1 MDFNKFLSELKRRNI
16 FKVAT
21 TYAIAGWLIIQLV
34 TAIDEPLSL
43 PGWFATTIIVVVFIG
58 FPIALIIA
66 WALELTPEGIKKSEG
81 IEASPSIHKST
92 GKKLNRLMM
101 TVLSLAVVFLVINRV
116 FYAKA
121 TNTVNT
127 GTASIA
133 VLPFVDMS
141 PQQDQSYFSDGLSEE
156 LLNVLA
162 KVKDLKVAGRTSS
175 FKYKGLNDDLVKIGS
190 ALRVAHILEG
200 SVRKSGNS
208 MRITAQLIKV
218 ADGFHMWSETYDRT
232 YSAEN
237 IFEIQDEI
245 SNEVLKELKVKL
257 LGEVAASKTKKVLT
271 KNTEAYEAYLKGLQ
285 LSRNKQSKDLEE
297 AIIYFKNAITLDPKF
312 SLAYSHLALAHASLY
327 DYGSLDHQKA
337 ISAIKRNAEKAV
349 LLDETSGTAHLAVAN
364 SFDAQRKFDK
374 EIEAIKKAYALEPNN
389 PEILIYYADIA
400 AEDDLALQTELA
412 EKAYRIDP
420 LSPSVIEY
428 LGKIN
433 YINENYLKAIKFTKK
448 NIAIN
453 PNYIRAHG
461 NLSWKLR
468 EEPYGKL
475 DEAFITAYK
484 AYQKFP
490 EDFDIIGVF
499 AITAMELS
507 LFDVSDDLIK
517 TMTLLYP
524 QNMDTYKIKELNYF
538 YQKEVAN
545 FAKTLNKKLVKY
557 HIKRDQYDPISTRIA
572 SLYYLGKTAE
582 ALNYIKKYHPVYL
595 SDTLSAPLST
605 VTNKNRSNFPVNSI
619 MFNNL
624 GNLASIAALLKHS
637 GELARASRL
646 TEIYGNALRSKFEYH
661 GDLKKEKT
669 ELLYT
674 YKEWASLSGDGK
686 LASEILEEIYFNRKS
701 KGGVYFDLHGV
712 TTALISEAP
721 EFKAIQAKISKDI
734 ETMREKA
741 ILFLKAEG
749 NWPLHRIND

>member
-1 MDFNKFLSELKRRNI
+1 MAFNKFLSELKRRNI

-21 TYAIAGWLIIQLV
+21 TYAIAGWLIIQIV

-43 PGWFATTIIVVVFIG
+43 PEWFATTIIVLVFIG

-312 SLAYSHLALAHASLY
+312 SLAYSHLSLAYAGLKRF
-327 DYGSLDHQKA
+327 GSLDHQKA
-337 ISAIKRNAEKAV
+337 ISAIKSNAEKAL
-349 LLDETSGTAHLAVAN
+349 LLDETSGIAHLAVGH
-364 SFDAQRKFDK
+364 SFAAQRKFDK
-374 EIEAIKKAYALEPNN
+374 GKEAIKKAYALEPNN
-389 PEILIYYADIA
+389 PEILLYYAQNA
-400 AEDDLALQTELA
+400 VEDNLVLQTELI
-412 EKAYRIDP
+412 EEAYRIDP
-420 LSPSVIEY
+420 LSPRVIEY
-428 LGKIN
+428 LGN
-433 YINENYLKAIKFTKK
+433 AYFRNENYLKAREFVEK
-448 NIAIN
+448 NVAIN
-453 PNYIRAHG
+453 PNYVRAHG
-461 NLSWKLR
+461 NVSWLLR
-468 EEPYGKL
+468 FAPYGKL

-484 AYQKFP
+484 DYQQFP
-490 EDFDIIGVF
+490 EDYDIIAVL
-499 AITAMELS
+499 AHTAKDFYF
-507 LFDVSDDLIK
+507 FDLSDDLTEK
-517 TMTLLYP
+517 MTLLYP
-524 QNMDTYKIKELNYF
+524 ENQLNYLLKADNYF
-538 YQKEVAN
+538 YQNEVVN
-545 FAKTLNKKLVKY
+545 FAKTQNKYLVKY
-557 HIKRDQYDPISTRIA
+557 QIKRDQNDPVSVRIA
-572 SLYYLGKTAE
+572 SFYYLEKTAE
-582 ALNYIKKYHPVYL
+582 ALNYLKTYHPIYL
-595 SDTLSAPLST
+595 SDTIST
-605 VTNKNRSNFPVNSI
+605 VPYQN
-619 MFNNL
+619 MD
-624 GNLASIAALLKHS
+624 GLASIAAILKHS
-637 GELARASRL
+637 GDLKQARRL
-646 TEIYGNALRSKFEYH
+646 TDVYGNALRSKLEYQ

-669 ELLYT
+669 KLLYS
-674 YKEWASLSGDGK
+674 YKEWAILSGDGK

-701 KGGVYFDLHGV
+701 KGNVYVNLHGI
-712 TTALISEAP
+712 TTDLISEAP
-721 EFKAIQAKISKDI
+721 EFKAIEAKISKDI
-734 ETMREKA
+734 ETMRDKA

-749 NWPLHRIND
+749 NWPLHKINE

>member
-21 TYAIAGWLIIQLV
+21 TYAIAGWLIIQIV

-43 PGWFATTIIVVVFIG
+43 PKWFATTIIVLVFTG

-66 WALELTPEGIKKSEG
+66 WALELTPEGVKKSEG
-81 IEASPSIHKST
+81 IDASPSIHKST
-92 GKKLNRLMM
+92 GKKLNRLLIS
-101 TVLSLAVVFLVINRV
+101 VLALAVVFLVVNRV
-116 FYAKA
+116 FYVQVADE
-121 TNTVNT
+121 VDT

-190 ALRVAHILEG
+190 ELRVDHILEG

-208 MRITAQLIKV
+208 IRITAQLIKV
-218 ADGFHMWSETYDRT
+218 ADGFHIWSETYDRK

-245 SNEVLKELKVKL
+245 SSEVLKELKVKL
-257 LGEVAASKTKKVLT
+257 LGEAAASKTKKVLT
-271 KNTEAYEAYLKGLQ
+271 KNTEAYEVYLKGLQ
-285 LSRNKQSKDLEE
+285 LSRNKQSKDLEK
-297 AIIYFKNAITLDPKF
+297 AIIYFKYAITLDPKF
-312 SLAYSHLALAHASLY
+312 SLAYSHLALAYVGLKKF
-327 DYGSLDHQKA
+327 GSLDHQEA
-337 ISAIKRNAEKAV
+337 ISAIKNNAEKAV
-349 LLDETSGTAHLAVAN
+349 LLDNQSGTAYIAVAN
-364 SFDAQRKFDK
+364 SFEVQRKFDK
-374 EIEAIKKAYALEPNN
+374 MKEAIKKAYALEPNN
-389 PEILIYYADIA
+389 PEILLYYADSA
-400 AEDDLALQTELA
+400 VEDNLALQIELA

-433 YINENYLKAIKFTKK
+433 YINEDYLKAIKFTKK

-484 AYQKFP
+484 AYQQFP

-507 LFDVSDDLIK
+507 FFDLSDDLIK
-517 TMTLLYP
+517 KMTLLYP
-524 QNMDTYKIKELNYF
+524 ENMDTYHIREVNYF
-538 YQKEVAN
+538 YQKETAN
-545 FAKTLNKKLVKY
+545 FAKTFNKKLVKY

-582 ALNYIKKYHPVYL
+582 AIDYLKTYHPIYL
-595 SDTLSAPLST
+595 SDSISAPLPA
-605 VTNKNRSNFPVNSI
+605 VTNQNRSNFPV
-619 MFNNL
+619 FNM
-624 GNLASIAALLKHS
+624 GNLSSIAAVLKHS
-637 GELARASRL
+637 GDLKQARHL
-646 TEIYGNALRSKFEYH
+646 TKLYGNTLRSKFEYQ

-669 ELLYT
+669 RLLYY
-674 YKEWASLSGDGK
+674 YKEWACLSGDGK
-686 LASEILEEIYFNRKS
+686 LASEILEEIYFNRKN
-701 KGGVYFDLHGV
+701 KGSIYINLHGI
-712 TTALISEAP
+712 TTDLISEAP
-721 EFKAIQAKISKDI
+721 EFKATEAKISKDI
-734 ETMREKA
+734 EIMREEA

-749 NWPLHRIND
+749 NWPINKIND

>member
-21 TYAIAGWLIIQLV
+21 TYAIAGWLIIQIV

-43 PGWFATTIIVVVFIG
+43 PGWFATTIIVLVFTG

-92 GKKLNRLMM
+92 GKKLNRLLI
-101 TVLSLAVVFLVINRV
+101 TVLSLVVVFLVINRV
-116 FYAKA
+116 FY
-121 TNTVNT
+121 VQVVDEVDT

-141 PQQDQSYFSDGLSEE
+141 PQQDQSHFSDGLSEE

-190 ALRVAHILEG
+190 ELRVDHILEG

-218 ADGFHMWSETYDRT
+218 ADGFHMWSETYDRN

-257 LGEVAASKTKKVLT
+257 LGEAAASKIKKVFT

-285 LSRNKQSKDLEE
+285 LSRNKQPKDLEK

-312 SLAYSHLALAHASLY
+312 SLAYSHLALAYARLEY
-327 DYGSLDHQKA
+327 FGSLDYQEA
-337 ISAIKRNAEKAV
+337 ISAIKSNAEKAL
-349 LLDETSGTAHLAVAN
+349 LLDNQSGTAHLAVAH
-364 SFDAQRKFDK
+364 SFWTQRKFDK
-374 EIEAIKKAYALEPNN
+374 GKEAIKKAYALEPNN
-389 PEILIYYADIA
+389 PEILVYYADVA
-400 AEDDLALQTELA
+400 GEDNLALQTELV

-420 LSPSVIEY
+420 LSPTVIENM
-428 LGKIN
+428 GNN
-433 YINENYLKAIKFTKK
+433 YFKNENYLKAREFAEK
-448 NIAIN
+448 NVAIN

-461 NLSWKLR
+461 NLVQLLR
-468 EEPYGKL
+468 TEPNGKL

-484 AYQKFP
+484 AYQQFP
-490 EDFDIIGVF
+490 ENINVISSL
-499 AITAMELS
+499 AYTAMDLKFFNFVDELS
-507 LFDVSDDLIK
+507 EKI
-517 TMTLLYP
+517 TLLYP
-524 QNMDTYKIKELNYF
+524 ENSEADLIKVGNYF
-538 YQKEVAN
+538 HQKKVVKS
-545 FAKTLNKKLVKY
+545 AKTLNKLLLKY
-557 HIKRDQYDPISTRIA
+557 NIKRNKYDLIYYRISNFYR
-572 SLYYLGKTAE
+572 LEKTNE
-582 ALNYIKKYHPVYL
+582 ALNYLKTEHSIYL
-595 SDTLSAPLST
+595 SDTISAVPYQ
-605 VTNKNRSNFPVNSI
+605 NMK
-619 MFNNL
+619 
-624 GNLASIAALLKHS
+624 GLASIAAILKHS
-637 GELARASRL
+637 GDLKQARRL
-646 TEIYGNALRSKFEYH
+646 TDIYGNALRSKFEYY

-669 ELLYT
+669 KLLYD

-686 LASEILEEIYFNRKS
+686 LASEILEEIYFNRKD
-701 KGGVYFDLHGV
+701 KGQFYNDLHRV
-712 TTALISEAP
+712 TTDLISEAP
-721 EFKAIQAKISKDI
+721 EFKAIDAKITKDI

-749 NWPLHRIND
+749 NWPMHKINE

>member
-21 TYAIAGWLIIQLV
+21 TYAIAGWLIIQIV

-43 PGWFATTIIVVVFIG
+43 PKWFATTIIVLVFTG

-66 WALELTPEGIKKSEG
+66 WALELTPEGVKKSEG
-81 IEASPSIHKST
+81 IDASPSIHKST
-92 GKKLNRLMM
+92 GKKLNRLLIS
-101 TVLSLAVVFLVINRV
+101 VLALAVVFLVVNRV
-116 FYAKA
+116 FYVQVADE
-121 TNTVNT
+121 VDT

-190 ALRVAHILEG
+190 ELRVDHILEG

-208 MRITAQLIKV
+208 IRITAQLVKV
-218 ADGFHMWSETYDRT
+218 ADGFHIWSETYDRK

-245 SNEVLKELKVKL
+245 SSEVLKELKVKL
-257 LGEVAASKTKKVLT
+257 LGEAAASKTKKVLT
-271 KNTEAYEAYLKGLQ
+271 KNTEAYEVYLKGLQ
-285 LSRNKQSKDLEE
+285 LSRNKQSKDLEK
-297 AIIYFKNAITLDPKF
+297 AIIYFKYAITLDPKF
-312 SLAYSHLALAHASLY
+312 SLAYSHLALAYVGLKKF
-327 DYGSLDHQKA
+327 GSLDHQEA
-337 ISAIKRNAEKAV
+337 ISAIKNNAEKAV
-349 LLDETSGTAHLAVAN
+349 LLDNQSGTAYIAVAN
-364 SFDAQRKFDK
+364 SFEVQRKFDK
-374 EIEAIKKAYALEPNN
+374 MKEAIKKAYALEPNN
-389 PEILIYYADIA
+389 PEILLYYADSA
-400 AEDDLALQTELA
+400 VEDNLALQIELA

-433 YINENYLKAIKFTKK
+433 YINEDYLKAIKFTKK

-484 AYQKFP
+484 AYQQFP

-507 LFDVSDDLIK
+507 FFDLSDDLIK
-517 TMTLLYP
+517 KMTLLYP
-524 QNMDTYKIKELNYF
+524 ENMDTYHIREVNYF
-538 YQKEVAN
+538 YQKETAN
-545 FAKTLNKKLVKY
+545 FAKTFNKKLVKY

-582 ALNYIKKYHPVYL
+582 AIDYLKTYHPIYL
-595 SDTLSAPLST
+595 SDSISAPLPA
-605 VTNKNRSNFPVNSI
+605 VTNQNRSNFPV
-619 MFNNL
+619 FNMINL
-624 GNLASIAALLKHS
+624 SSIAAILKHS
-637 GELARASRL
+637 GDLKQARHL
-646 TEIYGNALRSKFEYH
+646 TKLYGNTLRSKFEYQ

-669 ELLYT
+669 RLLYY
-674 YKEWASLSGDGK
+674 YKEWACLSGDGK
-686 LASEILEEIYFNRKS
+686 LASEILEEIYFNRKN
-701 KGGVYFDLHGV
+701 KGSIYINLHGI
-712 TTALISEAP
+712 TTDLISEAP
-721 EFKAIQAKISKDI
+721 EFKATEAKISKDI
-734 ETMREKA
+734 EIMREEA

-749 NWPLHRIND
+749 NWPINKIND

>member
-21 TYAIAGWLIIQLV
+21 TYAIAGWLIIQIV

-43 PGWFATTIIVVVFIG
+43 PGWFATTIIVLVFIG

-81 IEASPSIHKST
+81 LENTPSTHKST
-92 GKKLNRLMM
+92 GKKLNRLLM
-101 TVLSLAVVFLVINRV
+101 TVLSLAVIFLVINRV
-116 FYAKA
+116 FYVQVADE
-121 TNTVNT
+121 VDT

-175 FKYKGLNDDLVKIGS
+175 FKYKGQNDNLIKIGS
-190 ALRVAHILEG
+190 ELHVDHILEG
-200 SVRKSGNS
+200 SVRKFGNS

-237 IFEIQDEI
+237 LFNIQDEI

-257 LGEVAASKTKKVLT
+257 LGEAAASKTKKVLT
-271 KNTEAYEAYLKGLQ
+271 KNTEAYEVYLKGLQ
-285 LSRNKQSKDLEE
+285 LSRNKQSKDLEK
-297 AIIYFKNAITLDPKF
+297 AIIYFKYAITLDPKF
-312 SLAYSHLALAHASLY
+312 SLAYSHLALAYVGLK
-327 DYGSLDHQKA
+327 DFGSLDHQEA
-337 ISAIKRNAEKAV
+337 ISAIKNNAEKAV
-349 LLDETSGTAHLAVAN
+349 LLDNQSGTAYIAVAN
-364 SFDAQRKFDK
+364 SFEVQRKFDK
-374 EIEAIKKAYALEPNN
+374 MKEAIKKAYALEPNN
-389 PEILIYYADIA
+389 PEILLYYANSA
-400 AEDDLALQTELA
+400 VEDNLALQIELA

-428 LGKIN
+428 LGRIS
-433 YINENYLKAIKFTKK
+433 YTNENYLKAIKFTKK

-468 EEPYGKL
+468 EEPYGKS

-484 AYQKFP
+484 AYQQFP
-490 EDFDIIGVF
+490 ENLNIISFLAYTSMDLFFYDFV
-499 AITAMELS
+499 
-507 LFDVSDDLIK
+507 DDLIEK
-517 TMTLLYP
+517 MTLLYP
-524 QNMDTYKIKELNYF
+524 ENQLIYSLKVVNYLH
-538 YQKEVAN
+538 QKKTDN
-545 FAKTLNKKLVKY
+545 FVKTLNKLLVKNNV
-557 HIKRDQYDPISTRIA
+557 KRDQYDPIYKRIKIF
-572 SLYYLGKTAE
+572 YDLGKIEE
-582 ALNYIKKYHPVYL
+582 ALNYLKTYHPIYL
-595 SDTLSAPLST
+595 SDTLSALPD
-605 VTNKNRSNFPVNSI
+605 
-619 MFNNL
+619 NNVR
-624 GNLASIAALLKHS
+624 NISSIATILKHS
-637 GELARASRL
+637 GDLEQSRHL
-646 TEIYGNALRSKFEYH
+646 TTLLGDFIRSKFEYN
-661 GDLKKEKT
+661 GDLKKEKI
-669 ELLYT
+669 ELLYS

-686 LASEILEEIYFNRKS
+686 LASEILEERYFNRKD
-701 KGGVYFDLHGV
+701 KGGVYFDLHRV
-712 TTALISEAP
+712 TTDLISEAP
-721 EFKAIQAKISKDI
+721 EFKAIEAKITKDI
-734 ETMREKA
+734 EIMREKA

-749 NWPLHRIND
+749 DWPIHKINE

>member
-21 TYAIAGWLIIQLV
+21 TYAIAGWLIIQIV

-43 PGWFATTIIVVVFIG
+43 PKWFATTIIVLVFTG

-66 WALELTPEGIKKSEG
+66 WALELTPEGVKKSEG
-81 IEASPSIHKST
+81 IDASPSIHKST
-92 GKKLNRLMM
+92 GKKLNRLLIS
-101 TVLSLAVVFLVINRV
+101 VLALAVVFLVVNRV
-116 FYAKA
+116 FYVQVADE
-121 TNTVNT
+121 VDT

-190 ALRVAHILEG
+190 ELRVDHILEG

-208 MRITAQLIKV
+208 IRITAQLVKV
-218 ADGFHMWSETYDRT
+218 ADGFHIWSETYDRK

-245 SNEVLKELKVKL
+245 SSEVLKELKVKL
-257 LGEVAASKTKKVLT
+257 LGEAAASKTKKVLT
-271 KNTEAYEAYLKGLQ
+271 KNTEAYEVYLKGLQ
-285 LSRNKQSKDLEE
+285 LSRNKQSKDLEK
-297 AIIYFKNAITLDPKF
+297 AIIYFKYAITLDPKF
-312 SLAYSHLALAHASLY
+312 SLAYSHLALAYVGLKKF
-327 DYGSLDHQKA
+327 GSLDHQEA
-337 ISAIKRNAEKAV
+337 ISAIKNNAEKAV
-349 LLDETSGTAHLAVAN
+349 LLDNQSGTAYIAVAN
-364 SFDAQRKFDK
+364 SFEVQRKFDK
-374 EIEAIKKAYALEPNN
+374 MKEAIKKAYALEPNN
-389 PEILIYYADIA
+389 PEILLYYADSA
-400 AEDDLALQTELA
+400 VEDNLALQIELA

-433 YINENYLKAIKFTKK
+433 YINEDYLKAIKFTKK

-484 AYQKFP
+484 AYQQFP

-507 LFDVSDDLIK
+507 FFDLSDDLIK
-517 TMTLLYP
+517 KMTLLYP
-524 QNMDTYKIKELNYF
+524 ENMDTYHIREVNYF
-538 YQKEVAN
+538 YQKETAN
-545 FAKTLNKKLVKY
+545 FAKTFNKKLVKY

-582 ALNYIKKYHPVYL
+582 ALDYLKTYHPIYL
-595 SDTLSAPLST
+595 SDSISAPLPA
-605 VTNKNRSNFPVNSI
+605 VTNQNRSNFPV
-619 MFNNL
+619 FNM
-624 GNLASIAALLKHS
+624 GNLSSIAAVLKHS
-637 GELARASRL
+637 GDLKQARHL
-646 TEIYGNALRSKFEYH
+646 TKLYGNTLRSKFEYQ

-669 ELLYT
+669 RLLYY
-674 YKEWASLSGDGK
+674 YKEWACLSGDGK
-686 LASEILEEIYFNRKS
+686 LASEILEEIYFNRKN
-701 KGGVYFDLHGV
+701 KGSIYINLHGI
-712 TTALISEAP
+712 TTDLISETP
-721 EFKAIQAKISKDI
+721 EFKATEAKISKDI
-734 ETMREKA
+734 EIMREEA

-749 NWPLHRIND
+749 NWPINKIND

>member
-21 TYAIAGWLIIQLV
+21 TYAIAGWLIIQIV

-43 PGWFATTIIVVVFIG
+43 PKWFATTIIVLVFTG

-66 WALELTPEGIKKSEG
+66 WALELTPEGVKKSEG
-81 IEASPSIHKST
+81 IDASPSIHKST
-92 GKKLNRLMM
+92 GKKLNRLLIS
-101 TVLSLAVVFLVINRV
+101 VLALAVVFLVVNRV
-116 FYAKA
+116 FYVQVADE
-121 TNTVNT
+121 VDT

-190 ALRVAHILEG
+190 ELRVDHILEG

-208 MRITAQLIKV
+208 IRITAQLVKV
-218 ADGFHMWSETYDRT
+218 ADGFHIWSETYDRK

-245 SNEVLKELKVKL
+245 SSEVLKELKVKL
-257 LGEVAASKTKKVLT
+257 LGEAAASKTKKVLT
-271 KNTEAYEAYLKGLQ
+271 KNTEAYEVYLKGLQ
-285 LSRNKQSKDLEE
+285 LSRNKQSKDLEK
-297 AIIYFKNAITLDPKF
+297 AIIYFKYAITLDPKF
-312 SLAYSHLALAHASLY
+312 SLAYSHLALAYVGLKKF
-327 DYGSLDHQKA
+327 GSLDHQEA
-337 ISAIKRNAEKAV
+337 ISAIKNNAEKAV
-349 LLDETSGTAHLAVAN
+349 LLDNQSGTAYIAVAN
-364 SFDAQRKFDK
+364 SFEVQRKFDK
-374 EIEAIKKAYALEPNN
+374 MKEAIKKAYALEPNN
-389 PEILIYYADIA
+389 PEILLYYADSA
-400 AEDDLALQTELA
+400 VEDNLALQIELA

-433 YINENYLKAIKFTKK
+433 YINEDYLKAIKFTKK

-484 AYQKFP
+484 AYQQFP

-507 LFDVSDDLIK
+507 FFDLSDDLIK
-517 TMTLLYP
+517 KMTLLYP
-524 QNMDTYKIKELNYF
+524 ENMDTYHIREVNYF
-538 YQKEVAN
+538 YQKETAN
-545 FAKTLNKKLVKY
+545 FAKTFNKKLVKY

-582 ALNYIKKYHPVYL
+582 AIDYLKTYHPIYL
-595 SDTLSAPLST
+595 SDSISAPLPA
-605 VTNKNRSNFPVNSI
+605 VTNQNRSNFPV
-619 MFNNL
+619 FNMINIS
-624 GNLASIAALLKHS
+624 SIAAILKHS
-637 GELARASRL
+637 GDLKQARHL
-646 TEIYGNALRSKFEYH
+646 TKLYGNTLRSKFEYQ

-669 ELLYT
+669 RLLYY
-674 YKEWASLSGDGK
+674 YKEWACLSGDGK
-686 LASEILEEIYFNRKS
+686 LASEILEEIYFNRKN
-701 KGGVYFDLHGV
+701 KGSIYINLHGI
-712 TTALISEAP
+712 TTDLISEAP
-721 EFKAIQAKISKDI
+721 EFKATEAKISKDI
-734 ETMREKA
+734 EIMREEA

-749 NWPLHRIND
+749 NWPINKIND

>member
-21 TYAIAGWLIIQLV
+21 TYAIAGWLIIQIV

-43 PGWFATTIIVVVFIG
+43 PKWFATTIIVLVFTG

-66 WALELTPEGIKKSEG
+66 WALELTPEGVKKSEG
-81 IEASPSIHKST
+81 IDASPSIHKST
-92 GKKLNRLMM
+92 GKKLNRLLIS
-101 TVLSLAVVFLVINRV
+101 VLALAVVFLVVNRV
-116 FYAKA
+116 FYVQVADE
-121 TNTVNT
+121 VDT

-190 ALRVAHILEG
+190 ELRVDHILEG

-208 MRITAQLIKV
+208 IRITAQLVKV
-218 ADGFHMWSETYDRT
+218 ADGFHIWSETYDRK

-245 SNEVLKELKVKL
+245 SSEVLKELKVKL
-257 LGEVAASKTKKVLT
+257 LGEAAASKTKKVLT
-271 KNTEAYEAYLKGLQ
+271 KNTEAYEVYLKGLQ
-285 LSRNKQSKDLEE
+285 LSRNKQSKDLEK
-297 AIIYFKNAITLDPKF
+297 AIIYFKYAITLDPKF
-312 SLAYSHLALAHASLY
+312 SLAYSHLALAYVGLKKF
-327 DYGSLDHQKA
+327 GSLDHQEA
-337 ISAIKRNAEKAV
+337 ISAIKNNAEKAV
-349 LLDETSGTAHLAVAN
+349 LLDNQSGTAYIAVAN
-364 SFDAQRKFDK
+364 SFEVQRKFDK
-374 EIEAIKKAYALEPNN
+374 MKEAIKKAYALEPNN
-389 PEILIYYADIA
+389 PEILLYYADSA
-400 AEDDLALQTELA
+400 VEDNLALQIELA

-433 YINENYLKAIKFTKK
+433 YINEDYLKAIKFTKK

-484 AYQKFP
+484 AYQQFP

-507 LFDVSDDLIK
+507 FFDLSDDLIK
-517 TMTLLYP
+517 KMTLLYP
-524 QNMDTYKIKELNYF
+524 ENMDTYHIREVNYF
-538 YQKEVAN
+538 YQKETAN
-545 FAKTLNKKLVKY
+545 FAKTFNKKLVKY

-582 ALNYIKKYHPVYL
+582 ALDYLKTYHPIYL
-595 SDTLSAPLST
+595 SDSISAPLPA
-605 VTNKNRSNFPVNSI
+605 VTNQNRSNFPV
-619 MFNNL
+619 FNMINIS
-624 GNLASIAALLKHS
+624 SIAAVLKHS
-637 GELARASRL
+637 GDLKQARHL
-646 TEIYGNALRSKFEYH
+646 TKLYGNTLRSKFEYQ

-669 ELLYT
+669 RLLYY
-674 YKEWASLSGDGK
+674 YKEWACLSGDGK
-686 LASEILEEIYFNRKS
+686 LASEILEEIYFNRKN
-701 KGGVYFDLHGV
+701 KGSIYINLHGI
-712 TTALISEAP
+712 TTDLISEAP
-721 EFKAIQAKISKDI
+721 EFKATEAKISKDI
-734 ETMREKA
+734 EIMREEA

-749 NWPLHRIND
+749 NWPINKIND

>member
-21 TYAIAGWLIIQLV
+21 TYAIAGWLIIQIV

-43 PGWFATTIIVVVFIG
+43 PTWFATTIIVLVFTG

-66 WALELTPEGIKKSEG
+66 WALELTPEGVKKSEG
-81 IEASPSIHKST
+81 IDASPSIHKST
-92 GKKLNRLMM
+92 GKKLNRLLIS
-101 TVLSLAVVFLVINRV
+101 VLALAVVFLVVNRV
-116 FYAKA
+116 FYVQVADE
-121 TNTVNT
+121 VDT

-190 ALRVAHILEG
+190 ELRVDHILEG

-208 MRITAQLIKV
+208 IRITAQLIKV
-218 ADGFHMWSETYDRT
+218 ADGFHIWSETYDRN

-245 SNEVLKELKVKL
+245 SSEVLKELKVKL
-257 LGEVAASKTKKVLT
+257 LGEAAASKTKKVLT
-271 KNTEAYEAYLKGLQ
+271 KNTEAYEVYLKGLQ
-285 LSRNKQSKDLEE
+285 LSRNKQSKDLEK
-297 AIIYFKNAITLDPKF
+297 AIIYFKYAITLDPKF
-312 SLAYSHLALAHASLY
+312 SLAYSHLALAYVGLK
-327 DYGSLDHQKA
+327 DFGSLDHQEA
-337 ISAIKRNAEKAV
+337 ISAIKNNAEKAV
-349 LLDETSGTAHLAVAN
+349 LLDNQSGTAYIAVAN
-364 SFDAQRKFDK
+364 SFEVQRKFDK
-374 EIEAIKKAYALEPNN
+374 MKEAIKKAYALEPNN
-389 PEILIYYADIA
+389 PEILLYYAESA
-400 AEDDLALQTELA
+400 VEDNLALQIELA

-433 YINENYLKAIKFTKK
+433 YINEDYLKAIKFTKK

-484 AYQKFP
+484 AYQQFP

-507 LFDVSDDLIK
+507 FFDLSDDLIK
-517 TMTLLYP
+517 KMTLLYP
-524 QNMDTYKIKELNYF
+524 ENMDTYHIREVNYF
-538 YQKEVAN
+538 YQKETAN
-545 FAKTLNKKLVKY
+545 FAKTFNKKLVKY

-582 ALNYIKKYHPVYL
+582 ALDYLKTYHPIYL
-595 SDTLSAPLST
+595 SDSISAPLSP
-605 VTNKNRSNFPVNSI
+605 VANQNRSNFPVDAI
-619 MFNNL
+619 VFNMRNL
-624 GNLASIAALLKHS
+624 SSIAAILKHS
-637 GELARASRL
+637 GDLKQARHL
-646 TEIYGNALRSKFEYH
+646 TKLFGNDVRSKFKYQ

-669 ELLYT
+669 TLLYY
-674 YKEWASLSGDGK
+674 YKEWACLSGDGK
-686 LASEILEEIYFNRKS
+686 LASEILEEIYFNRKN
-701 KGGVYFDLHGV
+701 KGSIYINLHGI
-712 TTALISEAP
+712 TTDLISEAP
-721 EFKAIQAKISKDI
+721 EFKATEAKISKDI
-734 ETMREKA
+734 EIMREKA
-741 ILFLKAEG
+741 ILFLKA
-749 NWPLHRIND
+749 

>member
-21 TYAIAGWLIIQLV
+21 TYAIAGWLIIQIV

-43 PGWFATTIIVVVFIG
+43 PGWFATTIIVLVFIG

-81 IEASPSIHKST
+81 VENTPSTHKST
-92 GKKLNRLMM
+92 GKKLNRLLI
-101 TVLSLAVVFLVINRV
+101 TVLALAVVFLVINRV
-116 FYAKA
+116 FYVQVADE
-121 TNTVNT
+121 VDT

-190 ALRVAHILEG
+190 ELRVDHILEG

-257 LGEVAASKTKKVLT
+257 LGEAAASKTKKVLT
-271 KNTEAYEAYLKGLQ
+271 KNTEAYEVYLKGLQ
-285 LSRNKQSKDLEE
+285 LSRNKQSKDLEK
-297 AIIYFKNAITLDPKF
+297 AIIYFKYAITLDPKF
-312 SLAYSHLALAHASLY
+312 SLAYSHLALAYVGLKIF
-327 DYGSLDHQKA
+327 GSIDHQKA

-349 LLDETSGTAHLAVAN
+349 LLDETSGIAHLAVAH
-364 SFDAQRKFDK
+364 SFAAQRKFDK
-374 EIEAIKKAYALEPNN
+374 GKEAIKKAYALEPNN
-389 PEILIYYADIA
+389 PEILLYYAQNVV
-400 AEDDLALQTELA
+400 EDDLALQTELI
-412 EKAYRIDP
+412 EEAYRIDP

-428 LGKIN
+428 LGN
-433 YINENYLKAIKFTKK
+433 AYFQNENYLKAREFIEK

-461 NLSWKLR
+461 NVSWSLR
-468 EEPYGKL
+468 FAPYGKL
-475 DEAFITAYK
+475 DEAFVLAYK
-484 AYQKFP
+484 DYQQFP
-490 EDFDIIGVF
+490 EDFDIIGLL
-499 AITAMELS
+499 ISTATDLS
-507 LFDVSDDLIK
+507 FFDVSDDLIEK
-517 TMTLLYP
+517 RILLYP
-524 QNMDTYKIKELNYF
+524 ENQMTYGLKAINYF
-538 YQKEVAN
+538 NQKEVINA
-545 FAKTLNKKLVKY
+545 AKTTNKFLLKY
-557 HIKRDQYDPISTRIA
+557 NIKKDKYDEIERRISA
-572 SLYYLGKTAE
+572 YYYLEKTAE
-582 ALNYIKKYHPVYL
+582 ALNYLKTYHPVYL
-595 SDTLSAPLST
+595 SDTIAT
-605 VTNKNRSNFPVNSI
+605 VPYQK
-619 MFNNL
+619 ME
-624 GNLASIAALLKHS
+624 GLASIAAILKHS
-637 GELARASRL
+637 GDLAQAKHL
-646 TEIYGNALRSKFEYH
+646 TSLYGDSISAKFEYH
-661 GDLKKEKT
+661 GDLKKEKLQ
-669 ELLYT
+669 LLYE
-674 YKEWASLSGDGK
+674 YKEWASLSGDAK
-686 LASEILEEIYFNRKS
+686 LASEILEEIYFNRKD
-701 KGGVYFDLHGV
+701 KGNVYVYLHSI

-721 EFKAIQAKISKDI
+721 EFKAIEAKITKDI
-734 ETMREKA
+734 EIMREKA

-749 NWPLHRIND
+749 NWPLHKIND